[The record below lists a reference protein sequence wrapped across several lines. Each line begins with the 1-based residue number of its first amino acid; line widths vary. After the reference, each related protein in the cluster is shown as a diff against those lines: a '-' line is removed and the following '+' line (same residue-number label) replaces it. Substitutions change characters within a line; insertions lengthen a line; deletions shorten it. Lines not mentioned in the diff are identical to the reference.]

1 MAIDGKEGGEGREEG
16 RKEGSGGRKVEGEGR
31 EDISNIQC
39 VLLAGG
45 RSPTSQARSTTN
57 TNCFQCAAQGKDCLE
72 PPPSFP

>member
-16 RKEGSGGRKVEGEGR
+16 RKEGGRKVEGEGR

-45 RSPTSQARSTTN
+45 RSPTS
-57 TNCFQCAAQGKDCLE
+57 
-72 PPPSFP
+72 